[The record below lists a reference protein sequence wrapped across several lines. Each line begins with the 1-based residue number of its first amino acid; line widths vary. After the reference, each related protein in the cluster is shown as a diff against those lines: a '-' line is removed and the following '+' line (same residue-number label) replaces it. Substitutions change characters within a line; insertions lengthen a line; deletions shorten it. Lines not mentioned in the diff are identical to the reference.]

1 MKNKLTTIT
10 SGFMFAVVSATICA
24 PAATASPSNE
34 TPIAESSFISQQAA
48 DQTAAFG
55 SLTTKTLSD
64 LSVKSFSAQVTLNDS
79 SGPQV
84 IDTTDGKQ
92 NLSNL
97 LKAHGFDISDF
108 RSSGDTALTESYQLK
123 NSENLELFKSEASG
137 TSSEITLPAPVEKK
151 DSDTLYKGEE
161 KIEKAGKDGK
171 ALRTVIT
178 TKNLAADSTVNTA
191 AKKDKLDPASSEEKL
206 TILIAPEP
214 KVILV
219 GTKERSES
227 SAAVNSPV
235 AAAAVAN
242 TEASSTSRNVVS
254 ESASASGSPASAG
267 SNMPASSSS
276 NNGAVNRAMAQL
288 GKPYVYGA
296 AGANA
301 FDCSGLVKWAFGGN
315 IPRTAYAQGL
325 SGTPVNPANMQPGD
339 IVYTSYHIG
348 IYVGNGKMVHAATP
362 ATGVIMD
369 DVNLYLAQGYKVS
382 RL

>member
-254 ESASASGSPASAG
+254 ESASASGSPVSAG

>member
-10 SGFMFAVVSATICA
+10 GFMFAVVSATICA

-34 TPIAESSFISQQAA
+34 APISETSFISQKAA

-55 SLTTKTLSD
+55 SLTNKTLSD
-64 LSVKSFSAQVTLNDS
+64 LSVTSFSAHVTLNDS
-79 SGPQV
+79 SGPQI
-84 IDTTDGKQ
+84 IDTTDSKQ
-92 NLSNL
+92 SLSTL

-108 RSSGDTALTESYQLK
+108 RSSGDTALSDSYQLK
-123 NSENLELFKSEASG
+123 NSENLTLFKSEASG

-151 DSDTLYKGEE
+151 NSDTLYVGEE

-178 TKNLAADSTVNTA
+178 TKNLAADSKVNTT
-191 AKKDKLDPASSEEKL
+191 AKKDKLDPSSSEEKL
-206 TILIAPEP
+206 TILTAPEP
-214 KVILV
+214 KIILV

-227 SAAVNSPV
+227 SAAVNSPTGA
-235 AAAAVAN
+235 AAAAVS
-242 TEASSTSRNVVS
+242 TDTSTTSRNVVS
-254 ESASASGSPASAG
+254 ESAVATNPPASAG
-267 SNMPASSSS
+267 SNRPAVSSSS
-276 NNGAVNRAMAQL
+276 NGAVNRAMAQL

-301 FDCSGLVKWAFGGN
+301 FDCSGLVQWAFGGG

-325 SGTPVNPANMQPGD
+325 SGTPVSPADMQPGD
-339 IVYTSYHIG
+339 LVYTSYHIG

-362 ATGVIMD
+362 ATGVILD
-369 DVNLYLAQGYKVS
+369 DVKLYLAQGYKVS

>member
-34 TPIAESSFISQQAA
+34 APISETSFISQKAA

-55 SLTTKTLSD
+55 SLTNKTLSD
-64 LSVKSFSAQVTLNDS
+64 LSVTSFSAHVTLNDS
-79 SGPQV
+79 SGPSV
-84 IDTTDGKQ
+84 IDTTDSKQ
-92 NLSNL
+92 NLSTV

-108 RSSGDTALTESYQLK
+108 RSEGDTALSETYQLK
-123 NSENLELFKSEASG
+123 NSENLTLFKSEASG
-137 TSSEITLPAPVEKK
+137 TSSEITLPAPVEKRN
-151 DSDTLYKGEE
+151 SDTLYVGEE
-161 KIEKAGKDGK
+161 KIENAGKDGK

-178 TKNLAADSTVNTA
+178 TKNLAADSKVNTT
-191 AKKDKLDPASSEEKL
+191 AKKDKLDPSSSEEKL
-206 TILIAPEP
+206 TILTAPEP
-214 KVILV
+214 KIILV

-227 SAAVNSPV
+227 SAAVNSPAG
-235 AAAAVAN
+235 AAATAAD
-242 TEASSTSRNVVS
+242 TATSRNVAS
-254 ESASASGSPASAG
+254 ESSATTNPQASAG
-267 SNMPASSSS
+267 ANRPANSSSS
-276 NNGAVNRAMAQL
+276 SGAVNRAMAQL

-301 FDCSGLVKWAFGGN
+301 FDCSGLVQWAFGGN

-325 SGTPVNPANMQPGD
+325 AGTPVNPSDMQPGD
-339 IVYTSYHIG
+339 LIYTSYHIG
-348 IYVGNGKMVHAATP
+348 IYAGNGKMVHAATP
-362 ATGVIMD
+362 STGVILD